1 MSEPTPT
8 DIARQALKELVQR
21 RLPPTPEN
29 FRRAYDDIAGHK
41 SEDVLQMLTRLLRDA
56 GAVHTRWLG
65 LAVQMENAVEKDDG
79 QALEQLVRQLIPAG
93 NVAGNWGEILRDV
106 LKELETNRPGF
117 TLPKKRE
124 ALERVLVNFGG
135 DPEVLSAKLKGLT
148 ALWRDNVQEMP
159 LEQLLGMEIAPAAAG
174 DGLSAAPAATTLWW
188 RDMLAQSLEFGI
200 LPRLQ
205 YLPELERHAREMLE
219 RTRKAKTD
227 REMEKLAESLK
238 SFWYRLEI
246 NRDAEKRLHEA
257 LLQLMRLL
265 MENVNEL
272 VLDDEW
278 MAGQV
283 KIIQDIM
290 AHPLELQALYDAE
303 SALKE
308 LLFRQGKMK
317 HGLME
322 ARDSIKRMAED
333 FVGRLAQITEDT
345 GQYHEKIADYQV
357 QLGKTNDI
365 EGLNVLLDGLMRDTH
380 SMQMDALRAHDEV
393 KEMQQ
398 KADQAQEKMHEMVK
412 EISQLSE
419 IAQQDYLTGAL
430 NRRGM
435 MEAFERE
442 FSRAERMGAKVSIA
456 VLDVDH
462 FKRLNDELGHAGG
475 DSALQHLA
483 RLTRETIRPTDI
495 LARFGGEEF
504 VIILPETG
512 QEEGIHVML
521 RVQRELTRKFFLHD
535 NQKILMTFSA
545 GVAERRG
552 GESRDEVILRAD
564 EAMYQAKRAGRN
576 RVLGADV

>member
-205 YLPELERHAREMLE
+205 YLPELERHAREMLD